1 MMPQLKSKIKIE
13 RNNMII
19 DKTPTEGAIRIS
31 ETIDEHL
38 VTRVYYFMSQQE
50 AVEAFQEEFYE
61 S

>member
-1 MMPQLKSKIKIE
+1 
-13 RNNMII
+13 MII

-31 ETIDEHL
+31 EIIDEHL